1 MPLAFLTVI
10 YNPTDAD
17 SGAPAYV
24 RHVWRYHSGA
34 DPGKQLF
41 SR

>member
-1 MPLAFLTVI
+1 MMPKKLGIPQMLI
-10 YNPTDAD
+10 L
-17 SGAPAYV
+17 GLQRYV